1 MPVVGALCTNT
12 RELVDPHD
20 LEKSPGN
27 RRINSQASIPRV
39 RGKWSN
45 SCPTVLL
52 SSPKHCFGR
61 GYTPPPKQCF
71 GLDNRTV
78 GQELDHLPLTR
89 GIEACELIRR
99 FPGLFSRSWGST
111 NSRVLV
117 HNAPTTGIVYFFC
130 NISVTYTLRS

>member
-27 RRINSQASIPRV
+27 RRFNSQASIPRV

-61 GYTPPPKQCF
+61 GPPPPRKTPPGITSTPKTKYNNLKSGVF
-71 GLDNRTV
+71 G
-78 GQELDHLPLTR
+78 PK
-89 GIEACELIRR
+89 
-99 FPGLFSRSWGST
+99 
-111 NSRVLV
+111 
-117 HNAPTTGIVYFFC
+117 
-130 NISVTYTLRS
+130 LRQKKASPD